1 MTEQDVDP
9 LAVYNSIFEGADAF
23 VYRCHNDEDYTM
35 QYMQG
40 NVKAICGYES
50 RQIVNSKSTTFA
62 GLMHPD
68 DDERVVAAVDDA
80 IARDASW
87 NVLYRLKRSDGS
99 IKWIREQG
107 SAIKNAEGDVI
118 YLQGL
123 IVDAADEVAV
133 RDEISEMIETKKAE
147 NREIHELMKKMLR
160 AEKHLSILSINAG
173 IEAARAGEAGR
184 GFAVIALEI
193 KSRVDENGEWAEEIA
208 DRMAS

>member
-99 IKWIREQG
+99 IK
-107 SAIKNAEGDVI
+107 
-118 YLQGL
+118 
-123 IVDAADEVAV
+123 
-133 RDEISEMIETKKAE
+133 AE

-193 KSRVDENGEWAEEIA
+193 KSRVDENGKWAEEIA